1 MGPSSPFGPG
11 GPSGLTL
18 APCLQRSQISYKCHL
33 VLRPI
38 PELLRAPPE
47 RVWVAVPRRPPPSG
61 GLSSS
66 SDSEEEELEELK
78 DQLEELKRPPKLSA
92 RELQALLK
100 EKVDSGQLTEDE
112 AYQLGWKG

>member
-1 MGPSSPFGPG
+1 MAEGK
-11 GPSGLTL
+11 
-18 APCLQRSQISYKCHL
+18 RSRRTADQVRADKIAALEEKISKK
-33 VLRPI
+33 
-38 PELLRAPPE
+38 
-47 RVWVAVPRRPPPSG
+47 
-61 GLSSS
+61 
-66 SDSEEEELEELK
+66 EEELEELK